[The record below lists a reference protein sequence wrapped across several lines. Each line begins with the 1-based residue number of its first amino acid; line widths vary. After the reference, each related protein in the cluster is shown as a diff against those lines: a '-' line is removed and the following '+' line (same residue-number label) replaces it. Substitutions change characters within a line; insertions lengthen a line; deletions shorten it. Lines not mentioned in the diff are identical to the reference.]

1 MKISGFTFSKNGN
14 KLYYPIIES
23 ILSIIGLVDEFV
35 VVLGDS
41 EVDDTTELQIRA
53 LNNAKIKQS
62 FNLELSNWQIELEKV
77 IDET

>member
-23 ILSIIGLVDEFV
+23 ILSIIDLVDEFV

-41 EVDDTTELQIRA
+41 EADDTTEFQIRA
-53 LNNAKIKQS
+53 LNNAKINIIKTV
-62 FNLELSNWQIELEKV
+62 WA
-77 IDET
+77 